1 MSTQPDPMPTISV
14 IIPFFG
20 SDTAMLNRCLQG
32 IAGQTYPLDKVK
44 ILVIDNNP
52 RPAAIDPGAISRLDV
67 SVLHEPKPGQYAA
80 RNKGILSATSPLLA
94 FTDADCTPDR
104 NWLSA
109 AYSALVDAGGDVIV
123 AGHIQQ
129 VPKVE
134 GHPSIVEYI
143 DIAIYLD
150 QELYV
155 RNGHAATANI
165 LVPAA
170 MFDRYGLFDE
180 NYLGSGDKQ
189 WTSAAHRSGVAIVYA
204 RDSIVLHH
212 ARDSLRSMITNNRRR
227 VGGSYR
233 QSLEEN
239 RGFGWLC
246 FDQFRHFQQRLLH
259 LRHRNKQN
267 KLAFDRR
274 WRTEFILSAIY
285 FVRLAEALRLS
296 VGGRPERR

>member
-1 MSTQPDPMPTISV
+1 MSTQPDPTPTISV

-20 SDTAMLNRCLQG
+20 SDTAMLDRCLEA

-44 ILVIDNNP
+44 VLVIDNNM
-52 RPAAIDPGAISRLDV
+52 RPAAIALGATPRLDV
-67 SVLHEPKPGQYAA
+67 TVLHEPKPGQYAA

-109 AYSALVDAGGDVIV
+109 AYSTFAGAGGDVIV

-129 VPKVE
+129 VPKVKD
-134 GHPSIVEYI
+134 HPSIVEYI

-165 LVPAA
+165 LVPAGL
-170 MFDRYGLFDE
+170 FDRHGLFDE

-189 WTSAAHRSGVAIVYA
+189 WTSAAHRAGVAIVYA
-204 RDSIVLHH
+204 RDSIVQHH
-212 ARDSLRSMITNNRRR
+212 ARDSLKSMIINNRRR

-246 FDQFRHFQQRLLH
+246 FDQVRHFQQRLVQ
-259 LRHRNKQN
+259 LRRRNRQN
-267 KLAFDRR
+267 KLAFGRR

-285 FVRLAEALRLS
+285 FVRLTEALRLS
-296 VGGRPERR
+296 VGGKPERR